1 MNANNGVAKKI
12 SRGDNIMFICYE
24 CGHTFYEPKHWEE
37 KHGLDYPPYENVSG
51 CPYCG
56 GSFTEAYRCDACG
69 EWIDTDTY
77 VEIGD
82 EKYCENC
89 FTIKSLGD

>member
-1 MNANNGVAKKI
+1 MLVCL
-12 SRGDNIMFICYE
+12 DCYR
-24 CGHTFYEPKHWEE
+24 TFNEDEIADWYET
-37 KHGLDYPPYENVSG
+37 HGLDSPPYEHFSG
-51 CPYCG
+51 CPYCHG
-56 GSFTEAYRCDACG
+56 AYAETHRCDCCG

-89 FTIKSLGD
+89 FTIKNIGE